1 MCTILALPQWFRRV
15 EGWEETS
22 ATHKADACARP
33 ATPAWRRAAAAGG
46 RSAAMHTW
54 LRPRPHCAK
63 QKTTPATMAG
73 ACAYCSEALRS
84 TYESAATAWSAAQAR
99 QRRSGPVCPA
109 LSSGPAPLALPP
121 RLAAVQA
128 VRAVAAVLRCS
139 ARQAGGAS
147 TRGASA
153 TVMLAAA
160 GGWALCAPSLALT
173 PQPPPLLF
181 HSGSAAWRGRRTDP
195 SPALTQAIALCK
207 WSPTAHWAVAAG

>member
-1 MCTILALPQWFRRV
+1 MLAPAPRRQRGGARRRLAAGQLPCTHGCVPAPIVRTKSPLQPWRV
-15 EGWEETS
+15 PVPTVPRP
-22 ATHKADACARP
+22 CARP
-33 ATPAWRRAAAAGG
+33 T
-46 RSAAMHTW
+46 
-54 LRPRPHCAK
+54 
-63 QKTTPATMAG
+63 
-73 ACAYCSEALRS
+73 
-84 TYESAATAWSAAQAR
+84 SAATAWSAAQAR

-181 HSGSAAWRGRRTDP
+181 HSGSAAWGGPQTAA